1 MRKLFFILMSCFMLN
16 THMMA
21 KEPVQLSSHKIDN
34 TPLGD
39 GPAKSPVVP
48 PCVYIEDYTLSFEAY
63 HPDYALIIKDEDD
76 NVVYTTSV
84 WSSQTEVVLPS
95 TLTGDY
101 EINLVMGNW
110 LFTGWISLNIGDY

>member
-1 MRKLFFILMSCFMLN
+1 MLN